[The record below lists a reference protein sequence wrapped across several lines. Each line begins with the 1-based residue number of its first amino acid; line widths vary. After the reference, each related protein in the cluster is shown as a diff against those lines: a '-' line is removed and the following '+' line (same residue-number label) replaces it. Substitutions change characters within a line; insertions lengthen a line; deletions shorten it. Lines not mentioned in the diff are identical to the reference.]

1 MLMFIFSTI
10 INIAIIYIKYI
21 SFATFDKSGFVSIIN
36 DSLIKHNIHSVN
48 LRVLLLLI
56 VIH

>member
-21 SFATFDKSGFVSIIN
+21 SFTTFDKSGFVSIIN